1 MKISVLIAE
10 DSSYQRKLIS
20 DMVSSHQDIEVIAM
34 ARDGREAIEMV
45 EKYNPDVMLLDLLMP
60 KMDGMTA
67 FKHIMENHPIP
78 TIIFSVLDPR
88 TMDASIKALILGAFD
103 YVIKPGGIWKDELP
117 KFKDELISKI
127 CLAYKSKKDEKYKTP
142 KLTPSTEFKRRT
154 KKTEPRKNIPIKKLQ
169 DINLKT
175 TPINFKQIEFNIIGM
190 GASVGGPK
198 TLKAILKGIPK
209 NFPSPILVVQ
219 HLNAYFMNQFAQ
231 TLNDLCKIEVKVGE
245 NDERVRPGVA
255 YFSPGDKHMEIVVK
269 NNKTYIRTFEGPPV
283 NFCIPSVDVLFYSL
297 ARIYKDH
304 AMGIILTGLGND
316 GAAGLG
322 LIRDMRGRT
331 LAESQETSIVYGMPK
346 VAAQKGA
353 AQIIVPNYQVEGY
366 MIKFARKFKY
376 INNG

>member
-245 NDERVRPGVA
+245 NDERVRPGVV

-331 LAESQETSIVYGMPK
+331 IAESQETSIVYGMPK

-353 AQIIVPNYQVEGY
+353 AQIIVPNYQVEGH
-366 MIKFARKFKY
+366 MIKFARHFKT
-376 INNG
+376 INNT

>member
-1 MKISVLIAE
+1 MTINVLIAE
-10 DSSYQRKLIS
+10 DSSFQRKLIS
-20 DMVSSHQDIEVIAM
+20 DMISSHQDIEVIAI

-45 EKYNPDVMLLDLLMP
+45 EQYDPDVMLLDLLMP

-67 FKHIMENHPIP
+67 FKHIMEDHPIP

-103 YVIKPGGIWKDELP
+103 YVIKPGGVWKDELP
-117 KFKDELISKI
+117 KFKDELISKV
-127 CLAYKSKKDEKYKTP
+127 CLAYKSKKRKKYKTP
-142 KLTPSTEFKRRT
+142 KLTVSTANKVRAR
-154 KKTEPRKNIPIKKLQ
+154 KTEPRKNIRTKRLQ
-169 DINLKT
+169 GIDLKT
-175 TPINFKQIEFNIIGM
+175 TPINLKRIDFNIIGM

-209 NFPSPILVVQ
+209 DFPSPILIVQ
-219 HLNAYFMNQFAQ
+219 HLNAYFMNQFAK
-231 TLNDLCKIEVKVGE
+231 TLNDLCKIDVKVGE
-245 NDERVRPGVA
+245 NDERVRPGVV

-331 LAESQETSIVYGMPK
+331 IAESQETSIVYGMPK
-346 VAAQKGA
+346 VAAQRGA
-353 AQIIVPNYQVEGY
+353 AQIIVPNYQVEGH
-366 MIKFARKFKY
+366 MIKFAKHFKT
-376 INNG
+376 INNT